1 MKKIYLFAATAAFCL
16 QAISQDCS
24 NGRYTEE
31 IFTTF
36 SVESDIQYGN
46 NDDYQGTNV
55 NLLLDVYTPD
65 GDTETQ
71 RPLLIF
77 IHGGSFVGGSKTQ
90 GDIVGLAQEYAKKG
104 YVTSAINYRL
114 GMNGIPFPGP
124 NQSDAS
130 EAVMRA
136 TQDSRAA
143 VRFFRKSIEDE
154 GNPYG
159 LHTDHIYLVGYSAGG
174 FVALHHAHLDK
185 EAELPVYI
193 DQSKPGLGGGVEGLS
208 GNAGFSSEVTAIIS
222 LAGAIG
228 ELEWIEADGAPIL
241 SLHGDNDATVPYG
254 SETINL
260 LGFYPIMEVHGS
272 GAIHPYTETIG
283 LKNCFKSFSGLG
295 HNLHLENAAYYDTT
309 TTYINQWLQHFVCNA
324 DDYCYEYVL
333 SVNEITISNLQ
344 LYPNPAHEKLNITAD
359 ELIVQ
364 VIIRDLNGK
373 LILSET
379 PLSESTSLD
388 VTFLPQG
395 MYLVEVRSI
404 LGASKTQKLIIQ

>member
-1 MKKIYLFAATAAFCL
+1 MKKTYLLAASAALFMHA
-16 QAISQDCS
+16 QAQDCS
-24 NGRYTEE
+24 DGRYSEE
-31 IFTTF
+31 IFNTY
-36 SVESDIQYGN
+36 SIESDVVYGSN
-46 NDDYQGTNV
+46 LDYEGQNV
-55 NLLLDVYTPD
+55 TLLLDIYTPD
-65 GDTETQ
+65 GDTETE

-185 EAELPVYI
+185 EAEVPAFI
-193 DQSKPGLGGGVEGLS
+193 DQSKPGLGGGIEGLS
-208 GNAGFSSEVTAIIS
+208 GNAGYSSEVTAIVS

-254 SETINL
+254 SATINL

-272 GAIHPYTETIG
+272 GSIHPYTETID
-283 LKNCFKSFSGLG
+283 LKNCFKSFAGLG

-309 TTYINQWLQHFVCNA
+309 STYINQWLQHFVCDT

-333 SVNEITISNLQ
+333 SVDEMNISNLQ
-344 LYPNPAHEKLNITAD
+344 LYPNPAREKLNISAD
-359 ELIVQ
+359 ELIAQ
-364 VIIRDLNGK
+364 VMIRDLNGK
-373 LILSET
+373 LVLSDN
-379 PLSESTSLD
+379 PLSNFATLSTD
-388 VTFLPQG
+388 ALPQG